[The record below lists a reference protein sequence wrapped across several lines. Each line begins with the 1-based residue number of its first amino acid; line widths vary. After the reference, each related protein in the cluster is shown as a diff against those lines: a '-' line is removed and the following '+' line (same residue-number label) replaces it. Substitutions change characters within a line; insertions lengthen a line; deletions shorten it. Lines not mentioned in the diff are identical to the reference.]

1 MTIAVSS
8 VELEGVV
15 DRRRP
20 PAPEPL
26 TEPLGPLALYRAL
39 RTNAVSAW
47 RREAYEEPYIADR
60 NILGGYV
67 LLADPDL
74 IRRVLIDNAANY
86 PKDALQLEKLEP
98 AVGRGLLTADGE
110 SWRLQRRTVAPLFQP
125 QSVERYLAPMAASID
140 ALLDRWARH
149 AETGAVIDVAREMT
163 SLTYDV
169 ISRTVFSHEI
179 ETPPDVMGEAIT
191 TYFDA
196 LGRIDLWDVLPLPR
210 WLPRPAFI
218 RAKPA
223 QKIFREEVRRLLARR
238 RARIEKGEAL
248 PDDLVTRLMNAR
260 DPETGAPLSDV
271 VIHDNLVTF
280 IGAGHETTANALTWT
295 LFLLGEF
302 SGADA
307 RMAAELKR
315 VPADRTPGEGELAGM
330 AVTRMILEESMRLYP
345 PVPFMSREA
354 IGPDLLGDAQVVRGT
369 RIIIAPWVLHRHRK
383 LWTDPDL
390 FVPERFSPQ
399 RRAAIARFAYL
410 PFGAGARICV
420 GMTFAMQEAM
430 LALAMIVRRFRVTLA
445 EGTTVMPYAR
455 MTLRPLGGLPMRISA
470 RD

>member
-1 MTIAVSS
+1 MTIAVSPTQQ
-8 VELEGVV
+8 LAMA

-20 PAPEPL
+20 PAPLPR

-39 RTNAVSAW
+39 RTNAVTAW
-47 RREAYEEPYIADR
+47 RQEAYEEPYIADR
-60 NILGGYV
+60 NMLGGFV
-67 LLADPDL
+67 LLCDPDL
-74 IRRVLIDNAANY
+74 IRHVLIDNAANY
-86 PKDALQLEKLEP
+86 PKDDLQLEKLEP
-98 AVGRGLLTADGE
+98 AVGRGLLTAEAE

-125 QSVERYLAPMAASID
+125 QSVERYLEPMAASVD
-140 ALLDRWARH
+140 EMLVRWSRH
-149 AETGAVIDVAREMT
+149 AETGTVIDVARDMT
-163 SLTYDV
+163 GLTYDI

-179 ETPPDVMGEAIT
+179 ETPPEVMGEAIT

-223 QKIFREEVRRLLARR
+223 QRIFREEVRRLLARR
-238 RARIEKGEAL
+238 RARIAAGATL
-248 PDDLVTRLMNAR
+248 PDDLVTRLMRAQ
-260 DPETGAPLSDV
+260 DPETGAPLSDL

-302 SGADA
+302 PDADA
-307 RMAAELKR
+307 SMAAEAGR
-315 VPADRTPGEGELAGM
+315 VPADRAPGEGELAGM
-330 AVTRMILEESMRLYP
+330 VATRMILEESMRLYP

-354 IGPDLLGDAQVVRGT
+354 VGPDRLGGAQGGRGT
-369 RIIIAPWVLHRHRK
+369 RINIAPRGPHRHRR
-383 LWTDPDL
+383 LWVDPEL

-399 RRAAIARFAYL
+399 RRGAIPRFAYL

-430 LALAMIVRRFRVTLA
+430 LALAMIVRRFRLTLVA
-445 EGTTVMPYAR
+445 GTNVMPFAR
-455 MTLRPLGGLPMRISA
+455 MTLRPLG
-470 RD
+470 

>member
-1 MTIAVSS
+1 MA
-8 VELEGVV
+8 

-20 PAPEPL
+20 PAPHPL
-26 TEPLGPLALYRAL
+26 TKPLGPLALYRAL

-47 RREAYEEPYIADR
+47 RQEAYEEPYIADR
-60 NILGGYV
+60 NILGGFV
-67 LLADPDL
+67 LLGDPDL
-74 IRRVLIDNAANY
+74 VRHVLIDNAANY
-86 PKDALQLEKLEP
+86 PKDDLQLEKLEP

-125 QSVERYLAPMAASID
+125 QSVERYLAPMAASLD
-140 ALLDRWARH
+140 AMLARWERH
-149 AETGAVIDVAREMT
+149 AQTGAVIDVALEMT
-163 SLTYDV
+163 TLTYDI

-179 ETPPDVMGEAIT
+179 ETPPEVMGEAIT

-238 RARIEKGEAL
+238 RARIAAGAAL

-260 DPETGAPLSDV
+260 DPETGEPLSDV

-302 SGADA
+302 PEAEA
-307 RMAAELKR
+307 RMAAEAKR
-315 VPADRTPGEGELAGM
+315 VPAGRAPGEGELAGM
-330 AVTRMILEESMRLYP
+330 AGTRMILEESMRLYP
-345 PVPFMSREA
+345 PVPFLSR
-354 IGPDLLGDAQVVRGT
+354 GVVARDRIADVEVTPNT
-369 RIIIAPWVLHRHRK
+369 RVIIAPWVLHRHRK
-383 LWTDPDL
+383 LWGEPDL
-390 FVPERFSPQ
+390 FRPARFAPEN
-399 RRAAIARFAYL
+399 RAKISRFAYL

-430 LALAMIVRRFRVTLA
+430 LALAMIVRRFRVTLV
-445 EGTTVMPYAR
+445 EGTNVMPFAR